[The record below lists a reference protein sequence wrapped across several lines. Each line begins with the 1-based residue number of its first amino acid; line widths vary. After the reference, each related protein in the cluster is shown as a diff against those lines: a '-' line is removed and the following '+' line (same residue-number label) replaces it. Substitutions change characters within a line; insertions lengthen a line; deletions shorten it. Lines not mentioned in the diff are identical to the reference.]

1 MKIVLSSEEMLAQWK
16 LRRGFEP
23 LRNDCVITR
32 NDGVDLDQ
40 LLRLEMRDWYLNLL
54 NTAPLNMLST
64 TNIAN
69 DIAIVKGGDNVG
81 TITLPENCRRI
92 VELQLEGWS
101 RQAKILDDPFCQ
113 EALLQDNP
121 YSRGGCEQPIAI
133 KHGNRPHVYSLPSS
147 TPKIVKA
154 IAVME
159 PADGSYE
166 MDESALSTIL
176 NSQYSIHHVST

>member
-1 MKIVLSSEEMLAQWK
+1 MKIILSSEEMLAQWK

-32 NDGVDLDQ
+32 TDGVDLDQ
-40 LLRLEMRDWYLNLL
+40 LLRLEMRDWYLKLL
-54 NTAPLNMLST
+54 NTAPLEMLST

-69 DIAIVKGGDNVG
+69 DIVVLIGNDNVG

-92 VELQLEGWS
+92 VELQLDGWS
-101 RQAKILDDPFCQ
+101 RPAKIIDNPFCQ
-113 EALLQDNP
+113 EAILQDNP
-121 YSRGGCEQPIAI
+121 YSRGGNEQPIAI
-133 KHGNRPHVYSLPSS
+133 KHGNRLYIYSLSSS

-159 PADGSYE
+159 PSNGTYE
-166 MDESALSTIL
+166 MDESALALI
-176 NSQYSIHHVST
+176 N